1 MNDFWL
7 AVALSLLA
15 AVFFIWMS
23 VKSKLKADGLSDK
36 ASNLFYIPMLILL
49 LSPLG
54 YYFIGEPEQQQ
65 KWDRINLQF
74 EDLLAGRD
82 SAIKSGNIHSLL
94 LGLRTAIDKE
104 PSNSSLWVML
114 AESYFKLRM
123 LDQADAA
130 MERAIRIDP
139 NPDWYVID
147 AQFLSARS
155 SEQDIAKSLRL
166 LNKALSLEPNH
177 QSALLTLGFIY
188 LRQQNYKRAIM
199 VWKQLVRVVE
209 ASGNDASK
217 IKQQIELAEKK
228 LSSNG

>member
-7 AVALSLLA
+7 AVGLSLLA
-15 AVFFIWMS
+15 ALFFIWFS
-23 VKSKLKADGLSDK
+23 VRAKLAADGSKDEGGRL
-36 ASNLFYIPMLILL
+36 LLIPMLILL
-49 LSPLG
+49 LTPFG
-54 YYFIGEPEQQQ
+54 YIYIGEPEQQQ
-65 KWDRINLQF
+65 KWDTINRQF

-82 SAIKSGNIHSLL
+82 SSLKSGNIHSLL

-104 PSNSSLWVML
+104 PDNASLWVML

-130 MERAIRIDP
+130 MERAIRVDP

-166 LNKALSLEPNH
+166 LNKALSIEPNH
-177 QSALLTLGFIY
+177 QSALLTLGFVY
-188 LRQQNYKRAIM
+188 LRQQNYRMAIM
-199 VWKQLVRVVE
+199 VWKQLVRIVE

-217 IKQQIELAEKK
+217 IKEQIEIAEKK
-228 LSSNG
+228 LSGNG